1 VSITIAHGAEKRRF
15 IDGCCT
21 DDRLNVP
28 GDRKPVMYARGIS
41 TLDQLIER
49 VDAWKQ
55 GGSPVEY
62 YILGDGAGTE
72 PMAGMIHIAGPEWPD
87 TSTWGVHVIAID
99 NKIVKVLEY

>member
-1 VSITIAHGAEKRRF
+1 MLVLGRLTVCGETAQSRS
-15 IDGCCT
+15 
-21 DDRLNVP
+21 DRLNVP
-28 GDRKPVMYARGIS
+28 GDRKPIMYARGIS

-72 PMAGMIHIAGPEWPD
+72 PLAGMIHIAVP
-87 TSTWGVHVIAID
+87 
-99 NKIVKVLEY
+99 